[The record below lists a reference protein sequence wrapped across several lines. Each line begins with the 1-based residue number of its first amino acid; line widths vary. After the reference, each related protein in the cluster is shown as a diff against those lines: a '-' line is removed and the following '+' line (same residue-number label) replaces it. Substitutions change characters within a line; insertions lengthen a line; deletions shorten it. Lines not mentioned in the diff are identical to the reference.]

1 VERSAVTEPR
11 PGSGPAHG
19 ESLLEVRDLK
29 TRFAVRGSFLDRLRG
44 RESGSVKAVD
54 GVSFDLHRGEV
65 LGLVGESGSGK
76 TTLGR
81 TLLGLAEANEG
92 SVTLDGQEI
101 TGLGEGAFRPLRRR
115 LQIVFQDPHASLNP
129 AMTIGEAV
137 SDPLRIHG
145 IAGNREQARPRV
157 KEALE
162 RVGLHPAEQYMSK
175 YPTDLSGGQKQR
187 AVLARAIILG
197 PDILIADEP
206 VSMLDMSVRAKIL
219 ELMIDL
225 KRELDLTYVYITHD
239 LATAKF
245 FCDRIAIMYLGKI
258 VEIGPA
264 EEIYADPKH
273 PYTVA
278 LLRAIPEPDPA
289 RAIPRDLPRGEVP
302 DAVMPPLGCSFHPR
316 CPRAFEVCGWE
327 SRDLRILLE
336 ARWTKM
342 PEPEYRAER
351 ETIASLD
358 PLDVPAMT
366 ARLEPAHGHTAA
378 EVLQIIQRLRADAP
392 DDPFWKGV
400 AEIREEAGGVAIRFH
415 DGLEPRDVQ
424 AGGALLQCHL
434 YDEDALAAAEA
445 VRGGRASERRS
456 DDRQSPDRGS
466 RK

>member
-1 VERSAVTEPR
+1 
-11 PGSGPAHG
+11 
-19 ESLLEVRDLK
+19 
-29 TRFAVRGSFLDRLRG
+29 
-44 RESGSVKAVD
+44 
-54 GVSFDLHRGEV
+54 
-65 LGLVGESGSGK
+65 
-76 TTLGR
+76 
-81 TLLGLAEANEG
+81 
-92 SVTLDGQEI
+92 
-101 TGLGEGAFRPLRRR
+101 
-115 LQIVFQDPHASLNP
+115 
-129 AMTIGEAV
+129 
-137 SDPLRIHG
+137 
-145 IAGNREQARPRV
+145 
-157 KEALE
+157 
-162 RVGLHPAEQYMSK
+162 
-175 YPTDLSGGQKQR
+175 
-187 AVLARAIILG
+187 
-197 PDILIADEP
+197 
-206 VSMLDMSVRAKIL
+206 
-219 ELMIDL
+219 MIDL